1 MLIPA
6 GMIKAAKWFLFAPA
20 ELFDSYSAGV
30 CSASYLT
37 LLALMLPAIF
47 GMFWGNKIKNQ
58 NLLKRSRLILLIAF
72 LGVVGFWILAFLMA
86 MFIYRD

>member
-1 MLIPA
+1 MLFPA
-6 GMIKAAKWFLFAPA
+6 GMIKAAKRFLYAPA
-20 ELFDSYSAGV
+20 ELFDSYSTGV
-30 CSASYLT
+30 CSVGYLI
-37 LLALMLPAIF
+37 LLVLMLPAIF

-86 MFIYRD
+86 IFMYRD